1 MTITKIS
8 RTLAG
13 VFQNSDSFLLENPK
27 EPRCPRQQDSVSV
40 VTRTPPTPAVHASI
54 DAHEYFARLGD
65 YFVVKFGDR
74 LATVKA
80 QMVFDACGPG
90 RDIDPQSL
98 FLDDSDGDSWAE
110 AIESMKL

>member
-1 MTITKIS
+1 MIRTIS
-8 RTLAG
+8 RTPDI
-13 VFQNSDSFLLENPK
+13 VFRISDSSQSEIQNEQATAAPHTTA
-27 EPRCPRQQDSVSV
+27 V
-40 VTRTPPTPAVHASI
+40 PAPVIRRAPAEMTV

-65 YFVVKFGDR
+65 YFIAKFGNQ

-80 QMVFDACGPG
+80 QMLLDACGPG

-110 AIESMKL
+110 AISSRSV

>member
-1 MTITKIS
+1 MIRTVSREPDKEFRIS
-8 RTLAG
+8 GPSHAELPKATFQAHRVVSISTDAG
-13 VFQNSDSFLLENPK
+13 SRPA
-27 EPRCPRQQDSVSV
+27 RV
-40 VTRTPPTPAVHASI
+40 VEMAV

-65 YFVVKFGDR
+65 YFVAKFGDP

-98 FLDDSDGDSWAE
+98 FQDDSDGDSWAE
-110 AIESMKL
+110 AISSLNI